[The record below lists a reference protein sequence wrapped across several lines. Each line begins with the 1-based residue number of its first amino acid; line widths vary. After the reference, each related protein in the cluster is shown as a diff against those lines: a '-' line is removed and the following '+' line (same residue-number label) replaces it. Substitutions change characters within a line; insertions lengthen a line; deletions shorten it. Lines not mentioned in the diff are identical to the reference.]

1 MIDVRNQMPG
11 GASKRSISQIKK
23 IVRHHSAT
31 NEGDALSFARYHT
44 QTLGW
49 KTSGY
54 HEIILRDGTVQLCY
68 DPSVITNGVGNHN
81 SYTYHICLVGNG
93 NFTAAQEQAFLE
105 RAEVAMQLFNL
116 KVSDVLGHKEFK
128 GHESN
133 TCPGVDMNKVR
144 SSLSQYIANKNV
156 KGGEDKLLLT
166 EYQWSALEQN
176 VNQLLKEKVISDQ
189 TWLDKV
195 KKKTLTVSEL
205 AWLNNM
211 VVMRLRK

>member
-1 MIDVRNQMPG
+1 
-11 GASKRSISQIKK
+11 
-23 IVRHHSAT
+23 RHHSAT
-31 NEGDALSFARYHT
+31 NEGDAISFARYHT

-105 RAEVAMQLFNL
+105 RVEVAMQLFNL

-133 TCPGVDMNKVR
+133 T
-144 SSLSQYIANKNV
+144 
-156 KGGEDKLLLT
+156 
-166 EYQWSALEQN
+166 
-176 VNQLLKEKVISDQ
+176 
-189 TWLDKV
+189 
-195 KKKTLTVSEL
+195 
-205 AWLNNM
+205 
-211 VVMRLRK
+211 

>member
-1 MIDVRNQMPG
+1 MAKIIDVRNQMPG
-11 GASKRSISQIKK
+11 GQSKRNINQIKK

-31 NEGDALSFARYHT
+31 NEGDAISFARYHT

-105 RAEVAMQLFNL
+105 RVEVAMQLFNL

-133 TCPGVDMNKVR
+133 TCPGIDMNKVR
-144 SSLSQYIANKNV
+144 AALSQFITNKT
-156 KGGEDKLLLT
+156 KGGT
-166 EYQWSALEQN
+166 NMSNNQTVSNWALDAQKW
-176 VNQLLKEKVISDQ
+176 VKQKGISDGLRPKDPV
-189 TWLDKV
+189 TREELWTMLWRAAGSPKV
-195 KKKTLTVSEL
+195 
-205 AWLNNM
+205 
-211 VVMRLRK
+211 